1 VDHTVIVSFLYSLN
15 TLFGEMNTKI
25 LLSGFAIIAALGLV
39 VATTSAFAQ
48 NVTGGNVTGG
58 NVTGGNVTGG
68 NVTGGNVTGDNA
80 TTAADGDEDEDNG
93 DDEEDEENE
102 EDEGEGGGN

>member
-1 VDHTVIVSFLYSLN
+1 
-15 TLFGEMNTKI
+15 MNTKI

-48 NVTGGNVTGG
+48 NM
-58 NVTGGNVTGG
+58 
-68 NVTGGNVTGDNA
+68 TGGNVTGDNA

-93 DDEEDEENE
+93 DDEEDEEDE